1 MKNALALAFAALAL
15 MLPPSARARE
25 AIMGDCAVAFDV
37 DADGRPVWSMSF
49 AGQSVIEPS
58 ALGFDTDAG
67 DMTKG
72 WSVAGCE
79 TTDAVSSVWW
89 PVWGEED
96 EIADSHRDMLVNL
109 EQAETGRRMNVR
121 FRVFADGVGFRYEF
135 PSQGNKFIHFTIRE
149 ERTHFN
155 LPCDP
160 ACWWIPAD
168 YDSQEYRYINSKAS
182 EIPALYAALPKG
194 GIMSAR
200 PAEPAVQTAFL
211 LKFPS
216 GLYVN
221 IHEAGCVEYATMHL
235 EVTGNREQ
243 GTGNGGQGIGFV
255 SHLTPDATGAK
266 GYGHLPFYTP
276 WRTVIVGRE
285 GADILASRIT
295 LNLNEPCAIAD
306 TSWISPVKYI
316 GVWWEMII
324 GKTRWDYTND
334 FPPVKIGESD
344 YASAKPHGR
353 HAATT
358 VHVKEYID
366 FAAGNGFDAVL
377 VEGWNIGWE
386 DWLGTMKETVFDFVT
401 PYPDFDLA
409 AIRDYAASK
418 NVHLIMHHETSASV
432 GGYERRMDD
441 AYRFMV
447 TNGYHV
453 VKSGY
458 AGPILPAGDHHY
470 SQGMNAHYN
479 RCIKK
484 AAENRIMVNAHEAVR
499 PTGLCRTWPNMIG
512 NESARGGEFEA
523 FDGNDP
529 AHRTILPF
537 TRLIGGPM
545 DYTPGIL
552 ETDLRISSGSK
563 YNRRHI
569 SSTVCG
575 QLALYV
581 TMCSPLQM
589 AADTIESYKRYSD
602 AFQFIKDVPCD
613 WSKSVYLEAEPGD
626 VVTIARREKKGSRW
640 FVGSV
645 SGAKGYDS
653 EIALGF
659 LDKDKLYEATIYAD
673 GPDASYD
680 KNPKAYSITKR
691 IVLSSDMLS
700 LHSASGGGWAVS
712 LNPISK
718 AKETGK

>member
-1 MKNALALAFAALAL
+1 MHNRLAILTAVAVHMIALSLNAHEVAV
-15 MLPPSARARE
+15 
-25 AIMGDCAVAFDV
+25 GDCAVSFHV
-37 DADGRPVWSMSF
+37 DADGQPVWSMSF

-58 ALGFDTDAG
+58 ALGFDTDVG
-67 DMTKG
+67 DMTKD
-72 WSVAGCE
+72 WTVAGCE
-79 TTDAVSSVWW
+79 TTGVASSVWR

-96 EIADSHRDMLVNL
+96 EISDSHRDMLVKL
-109 EQAETGRRMNVR
+109 EQAQTGRRINVR
-121 FRVFADGVGFRYEF
+121 LRVFADGVGFRYEF
-135 PSQGNKFIHFTIRE
+135 PQQGNKLTHFTIRE
-149 ERTHFN
+149 ERTQFS

-168 YDSQEYRYINSKAS
+168 YDSQEYRYISSKAS
-182 EIPALYAALPKG
+182 EIPSLYAALPKG
-194 GIMSAR
+194 GIMSSR
-200 PAEPAVQTAFL
+200 PAEPAVQTAL
-211 LKFPS
+211 MMKYPD

-221 IHEAGCVEYATMHL
+221 IHEAACVDYATMHL
-235 EVTGNREQ
+235 RVMA
-243 GTGNGGQGIGFV
+243 NGEHGIAFE

-266 GYGHLPFYTP
+266 GYGHVPFNTP
-276 WRTVIVGRE
+276 WRTVIVGRK

-306 TSWISPVKYI
+306 TSWIRPVKYI

-324 GKTRWDYTND
+324 SKLRWDYTSD
-334 FPPVKIGESD
+334 FACVKIGETD

-358 VHVKEYID
+358 AHVKGYID
-366 FAAGNGFDAVL
+366 FAAENGFDAVL

-409 AIRDYAASK
+409 FLRGYAAS
-418 NVHLIMHHETSASV
+418 NGVQLIMHHETSASV
-432 GGYERRMDD
+432 GSYERRLDD

-447 TNGYHV
+447 ANGYHV

-470 SQGMNAHYN
+470 SQGMNSHYN
-479 RCIKK
+479 RCIVK
-484 AAENRIMVNAHEAVR
+484 AAEKRIMVNAHEAVR

-529 AHRTILPF
+529 EHRAILPF

-552 ETDLRISSGSK
+552 ETDLRVTSGSK

-569 SSTVCG
+569 SSTLCG

-581 TMCSPLQM
+581 TMPSPLQM
-589 AADTIESYKRYSD
+589 AADTIESYRRYSD

-626 VVTIARREKKGSRW
+626 VVTIARREKNGRRW

-645 SGAKGYDS
+645 AGRKGHCS
-653 EIALGF
+653 TVALEF
-659 LDKDKLYEATIYAD
+659 LEKGVSYEATIYAD
-673 GPDASYD
+673 GVDASFD
-680 KNPKAYSITKR
+680 ENPKAYTITKR
-691 IVLSSDMLS
+691 IVASGDTLS
-700 LHSASGGGWAVS
+700 LQSAPGGGWAVS
-712 LNPISK
+712 MKLISK
-718 AKETGK
+718 ERETGK